1 MLCGV
6 SPLPELPEVEVTR
19 AGITTHISGNTITR
33 SVAHSA
39 DLRWPISP
47 ELTTVLPGQ
56 TIKSVERRG
65 KYLLLHCQ
73 VGSVLI
79 HLGMTGYLKIVS
91 PATSREKHDHFDLDF
106 QDGKVLRLNDV
117 RRFGAVIWAGAE
129 PHTHELLAE
138 LGPEPL
144 TDAFDGNYLYNLSR
158 GRKLAVKQ
166 FLMDQKVVAGI
177 GNIYA
182 NEALFHAGIHPTT
195 MAGSLSK
202 SRTRLLVSAIKNVL
216 TTSINV
222 GGTMLD
228 FRDGTEKTGY
238 FHQELAV
245 YRREG
250 QPCAVCA
257 TPVHFEKLG
266 QRSIYYCKRC
276 QK

>member
-1 MLCGV
+1 M
-6 SPLPELPEVEVTR
+6 PELPEVEVTC
-19 AGITTHISGNTITR
+19 AGITAHISGNTITR

-56 TIKSVERRG
+56 TVQSVQRRG
-65 KYLLLHCQ
+65 KYLLLHCH
-73 VGSVLI
+73 VGSLLI

-91 PATSREKHDHFDLDF
+91 AATTREKHDHFDLDF
-106 QDGKVLRLNDV
+106 HDGKVLRLNDV
-117 RRFGAVIWAGAE
+117 RRFGAVIWTGSE
-129 PHTHELLAE
+129 PQTHELLAE

-144 TDAFDGNYLYNLSR
+144 TEAFDGSYLFHKSR

-195 MAGSLSK
+195 AAGSLAEN
-202 SRTRLLVSAIKNVL
+202 RMRQLAAAIKAVL
-216 TTSINV
+216 IASINV

-245 YRREG
+245 YRRAGE
-250 QPCAVCA
+250 PCTVCA
-257 TPVHFEKLG
+257 TPVQFEKLG
-266 QRSIYYCKRC
+266 QRSIYFCTQC
-276 QK
+276 QS